1 MLRRNRII
9 LGFILTATLNW
20 GAPKSLTLEG
30 FKPGPLAG
38 VKSRA
43 VGPGEAGPAKMVKLK
58 SGDIA
63 IEITGGDKASG
74 HYTLYRFEQPLPG
87 DCWARVRFRFL
98 DGEGVQAAGIFF
110 RMSENQKDYYLF
122 SAKPAD
128 RKFYWTVFKDDAAV
142 KGTFDNQ
149 ILPARNG
156 WHELQFTAVKNELKW
171 NFNGR
176 DQFFTYNPLDVPD
189 YRAGA
194 MGFWVRSDSR
204 VQFAGLE
211 VMTPEAA
218 ERRERLRKVI
228 ANVAK
233 ANPMLIAIQIA
244 AAPVPGKELM
254 VSGSLAPTEV
264 GRLAP
269 KAMAEAMKADET
281 FHGLV
286 AGGKFAAIT
295 VPLRNKQSKVFAAV
309 RLRTRIKPGDT
320 KEKDITAAEAIARY
334 IEKQIPSRDQLFVPA
349 P

>member
-1 MLRRNRII
+1 MLRRGSII

-20 GAPKSLTLEG
+20 GAAKTLTLEG
-30 FKPGPLAG
+30 FKPGPLTG

-43 VGPGEAGPAKMVKLK
+43 VGPGEAGPAKVVKLE
-58 SGDIA
+58 SGGTA
-63 IEITGGDKASG
+63 IEITGGDRASG
-74 HYTLYRFEQPLPG
+74 HYTLYRFEQPVPG
-87 DCWARVRFRFL
+87 DCWARLRFRFL
-98 DGEGVQAAGIFF
+98 GGEGVQAAGIFF

-156 WHELQFTAVKNELKW
+156 WHELQFTAVKNELEW
-171 NFNGR
+171 SFNGR

-204 VQFAGLE
+204 VQFADLE

-233 ANPMLIAIQIA
+233 ANPMLIAIQIT
-244 AAPVPGKELM
+244 AAPDPGRKTII
-254 VSGSLAPTEV
+254 SGSLASSEV
-264 GRLAP
+264 GGPAP
-269 KAMAEAMKADET
+269 KAMAEAMEANET

-286 AGGKFAAIT
+286 AGGKAAAVT

-309 RLRTRIKPGDT
+309 RMRMRIKPGAT
-320 KEKDITAAEAIARY
+320 KEKDVNAAETIARY
-334 IEKQIPSRDQLFVPA
+334 IEKQIPSRKELFVPI